1 MSREAGRVPQ
11 DEPLAY
17 FLTWTTYGSWLPGDE
32 RGWVAKPGEFL
43 PPDAHLEQASRSLMT
58 EPPLILDSTQ
68 RELVENTIADHCRHR
83 GWHLHAVACRTNHVH
98 VVVTAPGRVPE
109 DVMDQF
115 KAWCTRRLKE
125 PLESSQPRTVR
136 ANWWTQRGSKRWLN
150 DHESLAIAMEYVLEF
165 QDRPRSQAC
174 SASEGRSKNVYRPM
188 PFACASGLLQATSPE
203 MSIVQCPSL

>member
-1 MSREAGRVPQ
+1 MSRDAGRVPQ

-17 FLTWTTYGSWLPGDE
+17 FLTWTMYGSWLPGDE

-58 EPPLILDSTQ
+58 EPQLILDSTQ

-98 VVVTAPGRVPE
+98 VVVTAPGRNPE

-115 KAWCTRRLKE
+115 KALVHPE
-125 PLESSQPRTVR
+125 
-136 ANWWTQRGSKRWLN
+136 A
-150 DHESLAIAMEYVLEF
+150 
-165 QDRPRSQAC
+165 
-174 SASEGRSKNVYRPM
+174 EGT
-188 PFACASGLLQATSPE
+188 A
-203 MSIVQCPSL
+203 

>member
-1 MSREAGRVPQ
+1 MSRDAGRVPQ

-98 VVVTAPGRVPE
+98 VVVTAPGRAPE

-125 PLESSQPRTVR
+125 PLESSEPRTVR

-150 DHESLAIAMEYVLEF
+150 DHESLAIAMEYVLDWGRKKSRKVRKTRSSSSQKRSEPAAHPCRGPGGEAG
-165 QDRPRSQAC
+165 DEHGGPRQ
-174 SASEGRSKNVYRPM
+174 
-188 PFACASGLLQATSPE
+188 
-203 MSIVQCPSL
+203 IH